1 MLSAQVSLSLQKDLS
16 SESGERYFKII
27 ESGEFNQASIINQA
41 CVIVQCLNKG
51 PDTPSI
57 PI

>member
-1 MLSAQVSLSLQKDLS
+1 MLSVQVSLSLLKDLS
-16 SESGERYFKII
+16 S